1 MFTHQF
7 KLNQRGNRLASSS
20 LWAVCLAVV
29 LTIFLANSVTLPV
42 LANPILT
49 NPEEVKPT
57 QFASIAAQI
66 QQGEMELKEVTPAV
80 GQISGSGSGLR
91 SSGPADHISQLG
103 NAGHSPEFDLKVA
116 PHENEEWI
124 YPTRGNQRGVQ
135 TRTSNTGAPYIVAN
149 GVQMYDV
156 HHAEAGGWSTRAIS
170 DDTYGNGELIAVSV
184 EFSEPISVDNET
196 TFRISLDS
204 GYRDLVSA
212 SRRDNTVIFAAL
224 VQPSNRDSNGV
235 WIGDN
240 TSTLDHND
248 ADAIRSKG
256 DSPRNANLTHAS
268 LGTQSNH
275 KVDGSKERPR
285 LQSVRISSRPQ
296 HADAYVRGETVKIKA
311 RFDRPVTV
319 NGILSLHLN
328 VEALQAT
335 ASRFAD
341 YVDGSGTST
350 LDFEHIVTLLEND
363 GDGIVIPA
371 NTLAEGGDLAMGPRG
386 GGSIVGKQGGL
397 IADLFSRQ
405 KGPLSNQKVDA
416 RFATVPE
423 IMASA
428 FWDWDSDTPGSESFT
443 MDFNIREDP
452 GHFSETNSYILAIGW
467 GYIEGVLFGFGLRTD
482 VDKPGTDGS
491 QGKGIIFNQ
500 WGTEDPSTHAR
511 PAGDGWVES
520 GSFQGPFL
528 SIRRTYEWA
537 EGNYSV
543 RIAQD
548 GADDTDGRWFGFW
561 VTDKSTGVETHVG
574 SFKFSF
580 PDEGNPEI
588 KARSTGIGSLIAV
601 LGGGADLRAGAEKPH
616 DLPVFEVAMELPDA
630 SGGDAPTGVNVNYSI
645 VHGVM
650 TNSNVTYDSDT
661 GKVII
666 RVGGTTSRTT
676 PLGSTITDL
685 QTPQLTASI
694 GDIPESHDGSAKFN
708 FELTF
713 SEEPGPNF
721 SYKTLR
727 DDAFSVTGGS
737 VTSAKRLDRPSNIRW
752 RITVRPDSTGDVEVV
767 LPVPDYCG
775 AQGAICTPD
784 GRELSAA
791 VNLTVPGPEE

>member
-42 LANPILT
+42 LANS
-49 NPEEVKPT
+49 EEVKPT
-57 QFASIAAQI
+57 QFATNAAQI
-66 QQGEMELKEVTPAV
+66 QQGEMELKEGTPAA
-80 GQISGSGSGLR
+80 GQISMNGSDLRGSG
-91 SSGPADHISQLG
+91 PTDHTGQLG
-103 NAGHSPEFDLKVA
+103 NTGHIPDFYLKVA
-116 PHENEEWI
+116 AHEDEEWI
-124 YPTRGNQRGVQ
+124 SPTRDNQRGVQ
-135 TRTSNTGAPYIVAN
+135 ARTSNTGGPYIVAN
-149 GVQMYDV
+149 GVQMYEV
-156 HHAEAGGWSTRAIS
+156 NHAESGGWSTRAIS
-170 DDTYGNGELIAVSV
+170 DDTYGYGELIAVSV
-184 EFSEPISVDNET
+184 EFSESVRVDGET

-204 GYRDLVSA
+204 GNRDLVPVSH
-212 SRRDNTVIFAAL
+212 RDETMIFAAL
-224 VQPSNRDSNGV
+224 IRTSDSDSNGV

-240 TSTLDHND
+240 TSTLGQND
-248 ADAIRSKG
+248 ADAIQSTG
-256 DSPRNANLTHAS
+256 DSPTNAVLTHAS

-275 KVDGSKERPR
+275 KVDGSSRRPR
-285 LQSVRISSRPQ
+285 LQRVRISSTPQ

-311 RFDRPVTV
+311 RFDRPVRV
-319 NGILSLHLN
+319 NGEVSLQLN
-328 VEALQAT
+328 VEILQET
-335 ASRFAD
+335 APRTAD

-350 LDFEHIVTLLEND
+350 LDFEHIVSLLEND
-363 GDGIVIPA
+363 DNGIVIPA
-371 NTLAEGGDLAMGPRG
+371 NALAEGGDLAMGARG

-397 IADLFSRQ
+397 IADLLSGQR
-405 KGPLSNQKVDA
+405 GPLANHKVDA
-416 RFATVPE
+416 RFAAVPE

-452 GHFSETNSYILAIGW
+452 GHFSEANSYILAIGW

-500 WGTEDPSTHAR
+500 WGTADPSTHAR
-511 PAGDGWVES
+511 PAGDGWVET
-520 GSFQGPFL
+520 GNFNGPFI

-561 VTDKSTGVETHVG
+561 ITDKSTGVETHVG

-580 PDEGNPEI
+580 PDEGDPEI
-588 KARSTGIGSLIAV
+588 HARSTGIGSLIAV
-601 LGGGADLRAGAEKPH
+601 LGDGADLRAGAVKPH
-616 DLPVFEVAMELPDA
+616 ELPVFEVAMALPDA
-630 SGGDAPTGVNVNYSI
+630 SGGDAPTGVNVSYSQ

-650 TNSNVTYDSDT
+650 TNSNVAYDPDT

-666 RVGGTTSRTT
+666 RVGGTTNRTT
-676 PLGSTITDL
+676 QPGSSITGL
-685 QTPQLTASI
+685 QTPQLTASV
-694 GDIPESHDGSAKFN
+694 GDIPESHDGSTKFT

-713 SEEPGPNF
+713 SEEPGSGF
-721 SYKTLR
+721 SYKILR
-727 DDAFSVTGGS
+727 DHAFSVTGGS
-737 VTSAKRLDRPSNIRW
+737 VTGARRLDRPSNIRW
-752 RITVRPDSTGDVEVV
+752 EISVRPGSTGDVEIV

-775 AQGAICTPD
+775 AQGAICTAD

-791 VNLTVPGPEE
+791 VNLTIRGPGG

>member
-1 MFTHQF
+1 M
-7 KLNQRGNRLASSS
+7 K
-20 LWAVCLAVV
+20 V
-29 LTIFLANSVTLPV
+29 
-42 LANPILT
+42 
-49 NPEEVKPT
+49 EV
-57 QFASIAAQI
+57 S
-66 QQGEMELKEVTPAV
+66 
-80 GQISGSGSGLR
+80 
-91 SSGPADHISQLG
+91 
-103 NAGHSPEFDLKVA
+103 
-116 PHENEEWI
+116 
-124 YPTRGNQRGVQ
+124 
-135 TRTSNTGAPYIVAN
+135 
-149 GVQMYDV
+149 
-156 HHAEAGGWSTRAIS
+156 
-170 DDTYGNGELIAVSV
+170 
-184 EFSEPISVDNET
+184 
-196 TFRISLDS
+196 
-204 GYRDLVSA
+204 
-212 SRRDNTVIFAAL
+212 
-224 VQPSNRDSNGV
+224 
-235 WIGDN
+235 
-240 TSTLDHND
+240 
-248 ADAIRSKG
+248 
-256 DSPRNANLTHAS
+256 
-268 LGTQSNH
+268 
-275 KVDGSKERPR
+275 
-285 LQSVRISSRPQ
+285 
-296 HADAYVRGETVKIKA
+296 
-311 RFDRPVTV
+311 
-319 NGILSLHLN
+319 
-328 VEALQAT
+328 
-335 ASRFAD
+335 
-341 YVDGSGTST
+341 
-350 LDFEHIVTLLEND
+350 
-363 GDGIVIPA
+363 
-371 NTLAEGGDLAMGPRG
+371 
-386 GGSIVGKQGGL
+386 
-397 IADLFSRQ
+397 
-405 KGPLSNQKVDA
+405 
-416 RFATVPE
+416 
-423 IMASA
+423 
-428 FWDWDSDTPGSESFT
+428 
-443 MDFNIREDP
+443 
-452 GHFSETNSYILAIGW
+452 
-467 GYIEGVLFGFGLRTD
+467 
-482 VDKPGTDGS
+482 
-491 QGKGIIFNQ
+491 
-500 WGTEDPSTHAR
+500 
-511 PAGDGWVES
+511 
-520 GSFQGPFL
+520 QGPFL

>member
-20 LWAVCLAVV
+20 LWAICLAVV

-42 LANPILT
+42 LGKPILT

-57 QFASIAAQI
+57 QFGGKAAQF
-66 QQGEMELKEVTPAV
+66 QQGEMELKEVVPAAA
-80 GQISGSGSGLR
+80 QISRSGSDLR
-91 SSGPADHISQLG
+91 SSGLADHISQLG
-103 NAGHSPEFDLKVA
+103 KAGHSPEFDLKVA
-116 PHENEEWI
+116 PRENEEWI

-135 TRTSNTGAPYIVAN
+135 ARTSNTGGPYIVAN
-149 GVQMYDV
+149 GVQMYEV
-156 HHAEAGGWSTRAIS
+156 NRSESGGWSTRTIG
-170 DDTYGNGELIAVSV
+170 DDTYGDGELIAVSV
-184 EFSEPISVDNET
+184 EFSESVRVDGET
-196 TFRISLDS
+196 TFRIRLDS
-204 GYRDLVSA
+204 GNRDLVPA
-212 SRRDNTVIFAAL
+212 SHREETVIFASL
-224 VQPSNRDSNGV
+224 IQPSNRDSNGV

-248 ADAIRSKG
+248 ADAIRSTG
-256 DSPRNANLTHAS
+256 DSPTNANLTHAS

-275 KVDGSKERPR
+275 KVDGSKQRPR
-285 LQSVRISSRPQ
+285 LQSVRISSTPQ
-296 HADAYVRGETVKIKA
+296 HSDAYVRGETVEIKA
-311 RFDRPVTV
+311 RFDRSVVVRGDV
-319 NGILSLHLN
+319 NAMLKTEAFGEN
-328 VEALQAT
+328 V
-335 ASRFAD
+335 SRVAD
-341 YVDGSGTST
+341 YVSGSGTSK
-350 LDFEHIVTLLEND
+350 LVFEYRVSFFD
-363 GDGIVIPA
+363 VDSDGIAIPGNA
-371 NTLAEGGDLAMGPRG
+371 LAQNGDLSMGVHG
-386 GGSIVGKQGGL
+386 GGSISGRSGGL
-397 IADLFSRQ
+397 LAYLASSGRGEDR
-405 KGPLSNQKVDA
+405 NHKVDA
-416 RFATVPE
+416 RLAAVPE

-428 FWDWDSDTPGSESFT
+428 FWDWGSDTPGSESFT

-500 WGTEDPSTHAR
+500 WGTADPATHAR
-511 PAGDGWVES
+511 PAGDGWVER
-520 GSFQGPFL
+520 GSFQGPFI

-561 VTDKSTGVETHVG
+561 ITDKFTGVETHVG

-580 PDEGNPEI
+580 PDEGDPEI
-588 KARSTGIGSLIAV
+588 NARSAGIGSLIAV
-601 LGGGADLRAGAEKPH
+601 LGGGADLRAGAVKPH

-630 SGGDAPTGVNVNYSI
+630 SGGDAPTGVNVKYSI

-666 RVGGTTSRTT
+666 RVGGTTNRTT
-676 PLGSTITDL
+676 QPGSTITGL
-685 QTPQLTASI
+685 QTPQLTGIIQGA
-694 GDIPESHDGSAKFN
+694 PESHDGQSTFT

-727 DDAFSVTGGS
+727 DHAFTVTGGS
-737 VTSAKRLDRPSNIRW
+737 VVKARRLNPPSNIGW
-752 RITVRPDSTGDVEVV
+752 EISVRPDSTDDIVVV

-775 AQGAICTPD
+775 AQGAICTAD

-791 VNLTVPGPEE
+791 INLTIPGPEE

>member
-1 MFTHQF
+1 MFTQQF
-7 KLNQRGNRLASSS
+7 KLNQRGNRFASSS

-42 LANPILT
+42 LANS
-49 NPEEVKPT
+49 EEVKPT
-57 QFASIAAQI
+57 QFASNATQI
-66 QQGEMELKEVTPAV
+66 QQGEMELKEGTPAA
-80 GQISGSGSGLR
+80 GQITMNGSDLRGSG
-91 SSGPADHISQLG
+91 PTDHTGQLG
-103 NAGHSPEFDLKVA
+103 NTGHTPDFYLKVA
-116 PHENEEWI
+116 ANENGEWI
-124 YPTRGNQRGVQ
+124 SPARGNQRGVQ
-135 TRTSNTGAPYIVAN
+135 ATTSNTGAPYIVAN
-149 GVQMYDV
+149 GVQMYEV
-156 HHAEAGGWSTRAIS
+156 NHAEAGGWSTRAIS

-184 EFSEPISVDNET
+184 EFSEPVSVDGET

-204 GYRDLVSA
+204 GRRDLVPA
-212 SRRDNTVIFAAL
+212 SHRDETVIFAAL
-224 VQPSNRDSNGV
+224 IQPYNRDSNGV